1 MPYLDDPS
9 QKSTESVQGFKEENA
24 RLQRKVSDLF
34 EKAGSLQTQNTKLL
48 SQIQVMKANASAS
61 QNNSKDAQVSKD
73 LQKLELFKDKLLKQ
87 NIGLKD
93 ALTKAE
99 SQIKHMQV
107 WPLAHFFCWRL
118 FEVCRS

>member
-1 MPYLDDPS
+1 M
-9 QKSTESVQGFKEENA
+9 
-24 RLQRKVSDLF
+24 SDLF
-34 EKAGSLQTQNTKLL
+34 EKAGSLQTQNTKLQ

-61 QNNSKDAQVSKD
+61 QNNSKDTQVSKD

-107 WPLAHFFCWRL
+107 WPLGTISLLAPFVKYVVDKSQL
-118 FEVCRS
+118 

>member
-1 MPYLDDPS
+1 M
-9 QKSTESVQGFKEENA
+9 
-24 RLQRKVSDLF
+24 SDLF
-34 EKAGSLQTQNTKLL
+34 EKAGSLQTQNTKLQ

-61 QNNSKDAQVSKD
+61 QNNSKDTQVSKD

-107 WPLAHFFCWRL
+107 WPLAQFLCWL
-118 FEVCRS
+118 LL